1 MFVVHFTSLN
11 RAELKNLLKEKFK
24 HIKIIDVRSPQEYA
38 EQHIP
43 EPENIPSDE
52 LFQKEMKTDEQEI
65 IVMACT
71 YGGQRSQKAAE
82 GKRDLKMF
90 IILKAVLRAGLRIIM
105 TYR

>member
-1 MFVVHFTSLN
+1 MNDNILLN
-11 RAELKNLLKEKFK
+11 RTELKNLLKEKFK

-43 EPENIPSDE
+43 EAENIPSDE

-65 IVMACT
+65 IVMVCT

-82 GKRDLKMF
+82 GIREKGFENVYYLEGGTKGWFEDNNDL
-90 IILKAVLRAGLRIIM
+90 
-105 TYR
+105 